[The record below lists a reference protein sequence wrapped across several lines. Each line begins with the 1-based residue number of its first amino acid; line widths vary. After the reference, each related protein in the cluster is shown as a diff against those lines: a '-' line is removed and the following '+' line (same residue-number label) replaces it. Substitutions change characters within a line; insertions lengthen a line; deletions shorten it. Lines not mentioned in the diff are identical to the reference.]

1 MLGRALSIATVLLV
15 AGCSSLPSLN
25 PFDWWGNEPVKLP
38 ELPSISNAVPVRT
51 LWQSNVGGAGPSV
64 FFPSVVA
71 GQVYAASQ
79 EGGIAQFDGKTGRQN
94 WRIAAGSNLSGG
106 VGADADLVVAGTVD
120 GEVMAFSSKDGALR
134 WRTRVSSEMLAAPVV
149 AGELV
154 VVRSSDS
161 RVFALDA
168 KDGRR
173 RWVYQR
179 SAGSLSIRSPA
190 GLVVHRGYAY
200 AGFSGGKLVAIALS
214 NGGVRWESTVAL
226 PKGSTELERVTD
238 VVGLPWLS
246 EREVC
251 AVAFQGRVACF
262 DINTGAA
269 LWAREMS
276 SFSGLQA
283 DARYLFVT
291 DDRGAVH
298 ALDRSTGTSVWKQEV
313 LARRNLT
320 APLALGN
327 DVVVSDIQGNVHLLS
342 RDTGALTGRFA
353 TDGSGIAAA
362 PIPLDSGFLVQTRNG
377 SLYALAVR

>member
-1 MLGRALSIATVLLV
+1 MLKRAFSLAAFLLI

-25 PFDWWGNEPVKLP
+25 PFDWWGNAPVKLP
-38 ELPSISNAVPVRT
+38 ELPGISNAVPIRSI
-51 LWQSNVGGAGPSV
+51 WQVNVGAAGDAV
-64 FFPSVVA
+64 FFPAVIA

-79 EGGIAQFDGKTGRQN
+79 DGGIAKIDGQTGRQV
-94 WRIAAGSNLSGG
+94 WRVIAGSKLSGG
-106 VGADADLVVAGTVD
+106 VGADAELVVVGTVD
-120 GEVMAFSSKDGALR
+120 GEVLAFSSKDGALR
-134 WRTRVSSEMLAAPVV
+134 WRTRISSEMLAAPVV
-149 AGELV
+149 AGDLV

-161 RVFALDA
+161 RVFGLDA
-168 KDGRR
+168 RDGRR

-179 SAGSLSIRSPA
+179 SAASLSIRSPA
-190 GLVVHRGYAY
+190 GVVVHRGYAY

-226 PKGSTELERVTD
+226 PKGATELERVTD

-262 DINTGAA
+262 DINTGSV

-276 SFSGLQA
+276 SYSGLQA
-283 DARYLFVT
+283 DARYLFLT
-291 DDRGAVH
+291 DDKGAVH

-320 APLALGN
+320 APLALGSN
-327 DVVVSDIQGNVHLLS
+327 VVVSDVQGNVHLLS

-353 TDGSGIAAA
+353 TDGRGIAAA
-362 PIPLDSGFLVQTRNG
+362 PVPLESGFLVQTRNG
-377 SLYALAVR
+377 DLYALAVR

>member
-1 MLGRALSIATVLLV
+1 MLKRALSLAAVLIL

-38 ELPSISNAVPVRT
+38 ELPVIGNAVSIRSI
-51 LWQSNVGGAGPSV
+51 WQSNIGAAGESI
-64 FFPSVVA
+64 FFPAVVA

-79 EGGIAQFDGKTGRQN
+79 EGAIARIDGQTGRQI
-94 WRIAAGSNLSGG
+94 WRIAAGNKLAGG

-120 GEVMAFSSKDGALR
+120 GEVMAFSSKDGGLR

-149 AGELV
+149 AGDLV

-168 KDGRR
+168 RDGRR

-226 PKGSTELERVTD
+226 PKGATELERVTD
-238 VVGLPWLS
+238 VVGLPWIS

-262 DINTGAA
+262 DINSGAA

-276 SFSGLQA
+276 SYSGLQA

-291 DDRGAVH
+291 DDKGAVH

-320 APLALGN
+320 APLTLGN
-327 DVVVSDIQGNVHLLS
+327 DIVIGDVQGNVHLLS
-342 RDTGALTGRFA
+342 RDTGALTGRIA

-362 PIPLDSGFLVQTRNG
+362 PMPLESGFLVQTRNG
-377 SLYALAVR
+377 NLYALGVR

>member
-1 MLGRALSIATVLLV
+1 MLRRAYLIAAVL
-15 AGCSSLPSLN
+15 AISGCSSLPSLN
-25 PFDWWGNEPVKLP
+25 PFDWWGNEPAKLP
-38 ELPSISNAVPVRT
+38 DLPVISNAVPIRSI
-51 LWQSNVGGAGPSV
+51 WQFNIGAAGASV
-64 FFPSVVA
+64 FFPAVVA
-71 GQVYAASQ
+71 GQVYAASLD
-79 EGGIAQFDGKTGRQN
+79 GNIARIDGQSGRQI
-94 WRIAAGSNLSGG
+94 WRIAAGSKLSGG

-120 GEVMAFSSKDGALR
+120 GEVMAFSSKDGALK

-149 AGELV
+149 AGDLV
-154 VVRSSDS
+154 IARSSDS

-168 KDGRR
+168 RDGRR

-200 AGFSGGKLVAIALS
+200 AGFSGGKMVAIALS

-226 PKGSTELERVTD
+226 PKGATELERVTD

-246 EREVC
+246 DREVC

-276 SFSGLQA
+276 SYSGLQA

-291 DDRGAVH
+291 DDKGAVH
-298 ALDRSTGTSVWKQEV
+298 ALDRTSGTSVWKQEV

-327 DVVVSDIQGNVHLLS
+327 DIAIGDVQGNVHLLS

-362 PIPLDSGFLVQTRNG
+362 PTPLESGFLVQTRNG
-377 SLYALAVR
+377 NLYALGVR

>member
-1 MLGRALSIATVLLV
+1 MLGRALLV
-15 AGCSSLPSLN
+15 GILFGLAGCSSLPSLN
-25 PFDWWGNEPVKLP
+25 PFDWWGTEAVKLP
-38 ELPSISNAVPVRT
+38 ELPAISNPVVIRT
-51 LWQSNVGGAGPSV
+51 LWQANVGAAGESV
-64 FFPSVVA
+64 FFPTVVG
-71 GQVYAASQ
+71 GQVYAAAK
-79 EGGIAQFDGKTGRQN
+79 EGSIARFDTQSGRQI
-94 WRIAAGSNLSGG
+94 WKVSAGSRLSGG
-106 VGADADLVVAGTVD
+106 VGADADLVVAGNVD
-120 GEVMAFSSKDGALR
+120 GEVLAFSAKDGSMR

-149 AGELV
+149 VGDIV

-190 GLVVHRGYAY
+190 GLVVSRGYAY

-214 NGGVRWESTVAL
+214 NGGVRWESTVSL
-226 PKGSTELERVTD
+226 PKGATELERVTD
-238 VVGLPWLS
+238 VVGLPWYS
-246 EREVC
+246 EREIC

-262 DINTGAA
+262 DINNGAA

-276 SFSGLQA
+276 SYSGLQA

-291 DDRGAVH
+291 DDKGAVH
-298 ALDRSTGTSVWKQEV
+298 ALDRSTGTSVWKQDT

-320 APLALGN
+320 APLALGGDLVVC
-327 DVVVSDIQGNVHLLS
+327 DVQGNVHLLS
-342 RDTGALTGRFA
+342 RDTGALTGRIT

-362 PIPLDSGFLVQTRNG
+362 PIPLESGFLVQTRNG
-377 SLYALAVR
+377 NLYALALR